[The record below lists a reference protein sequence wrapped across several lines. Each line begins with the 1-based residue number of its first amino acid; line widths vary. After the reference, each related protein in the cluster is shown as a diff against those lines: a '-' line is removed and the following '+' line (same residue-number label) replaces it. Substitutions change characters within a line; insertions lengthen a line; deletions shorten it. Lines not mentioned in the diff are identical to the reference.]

1 MLIVRDEDDILETV
15 LIHHLNQGVD
25 HVLAIDDESTDGS
38 PDILRSFERSG
49 LLTLVPR
56 PLGSWATDEARWRT
70 LLARQAFTHQRADW
84 VLPTD
89 GDVLWWPLW
98 GNLKDALAS
107 VPEACDAIVA
117 PQNDFVITREPRHD
131 VVDELRIREAA
142 SPLGEKAVFRG
153 YPDLVVEKGNHRV
166 ARGSHADELTRW
178 DFGEQLRVAPWCP
191 LRSFHYGVRTKAAL
205 VREAKRHDTRDAVVR
220 WVPRH
225 ERTEDPRRFELGAPH
240 REQQIGEGL
249 ADGRLVEDSRI
260 ADALRGYRDPREEGW
275 IAPQELGAN
284 TPGELTAEMTEVQQ
298 LVMDA
303 LQRRDVILRYRG
315 RTLTWR
321 LEKQS
326 TAARRDPLGR
336 VGRALA
342 RVWSSRKRTG
352 AKRPARGSKG

>member
-1 MLIVRDEDDILETV
+1 MTLIVRDEDDILETV

-56 PLGSWATDEARWRT
+56 PLGSWAMDEARWRT
-70 LLARQAFTHQRADW
+70 LLARQAFTHQWADW

-107 VPEACDAIVA
+107 VPEECQVVVA
-117 PQNDFVITREPRHD
+117 PQNDFVITHEPNGD
-131 VVDELRIREAA
+131 PVGELRVREVA

-153 YPDLVVEKGNHRV
+153 YEDVLVEKGNHRV
-166 ARGSHADELTRW
+166 ARGGQADELTRW
-178 DFGEQLRVAPWCP
+178 DFGEQLRMAPWSP
-191 LRSFHYGVRTKAAL
+191 LRSFHYGVRTNAAL
-205 VREAKRHDTRDAVVR
+205 LLEAKRHDTRDVVVR

-225 ERTEDPRRFELGAPH
+225 ERTEDSRRFELGAPH
-240 REQQIGEGL
+240 RQQQIREGL

-260 ADALRGYRDPREEGW
+260 ADALRGYPDPREEGW
-275 IAPQELGAN
+275 IAPQELRAHV
-284 TPGELTAEMTEVQQ
+284 PGELTAEMTEVQQ

-326 TAARRDPLGR
+326 VAARRDLFGR
-336 VGRALA
+336 VRRALS
-342 RVWSSRKRTG
+342 RVWSSRKRG
-352 AKRPARGSKG
+352 RA